1 MGLFSSSKKNKHE
14 KTAQHLMPDE
24 GHFSRAEDEAI
35 GEKARAKRASNAGGA
50 AGRNRKDAPDPVLP
64 EKKRARR
71 RLVGAIALALAAAVG
86 IPMLLDSEPK
96 PVSGDIAIQIP
107 SKEKAAPMATPG
119 APASSAAS
127 TPVNTADTLDQ
138 REEIVSAPAKAEPPR
153 KASKYDTELRDEPT
167 PSKPEPKVAKVEKPA
182 EKPVEKL
189 AKADKPKLE
198 PKPEHKPEPKPEHKP
213 EVVKAEAKPAVKAEV
228 KADQHPL
235 ATVKNRD
242 TSRAL
247 AILEDKDDDEDDK
260 PVKVRDPIDS
270 NSQRFVLQV
279 VALSS
284 QEKVTEL
291 QARLAG
297 AGLRSYT
304 EKSTSASGTPVIRVR
319 VGPFAKDDAERTRA
333 KLSAMGLPGT
343 MVPTK

>member
-14 KTAQHLMPDE
+14 KTAQHLTPDD

-50 AGRNRKDAPDPVLP
+50 AGRGRKDVPDPVLP

-71 RLVGAIALALAAAVG
+71 RLVGAIALALAAVVG

-96 PVSGDIAIQIP
+96 PLSGDIAIQIP
-107 SKEKAAPMATPG
+107 SKDKAAPLA
-119 APASSAAS
+119 APAAPA
-127 TPVNTADTLDQ
+127 PVDAADTLDK
-138 REEIVSAPAKAEPPR
+138 REEIVDAPAKAEPPR
-153 KASKYDTELRDEPT
+153 KVSKYDTELRDEPA
-167 PSKPEPKVAKVEKPA
+167 PARAEPKPEPKVAKVDKPVKV
-182 EKPVEKL
+182 EKPVEKP
-189 AKADKPKLE
+189 KPVKHEDKPE
-198 PKPEHKPEPKPEHKP
+198 
-213 EVVKAEAKPAVKAEV
+213 VKAEAKAEVKAEV
-228 KADQHPL
+228 KADSHPL
-235 ATVKNRD
+235 ATKKD

-247 AILEDKDDDEDDK
+247 AILEDKDDEDDK
-260 PVKVRDPIDS
+260 PVRAPREVDT

-284 QEKVTEL
+284 QDKVTEL

-304 EKSTSASGTPVIRVR
+304 EKSTAANGASVIRVR
-319 VGPFAKDDAERTRA
+319 VGPFGKEDAERTRA

>member
-96 PVSGDIAIQIP
+96 PLSGDIAIQIP
-107 SKEKAAPMATPG
+107 SKEKAAPMA
-119 APASSAAS
+119 APAVPAAPA
-127 TPVNTADTLDQ
+127 PVNTADTLDQ

-153 KASKYDTELRDEPT
+153 KASKYDTELRDEPA
-167 PSKPEPKVAKVEKPA
+167 PAKSEPKAAKVEKPV

-198 PKPEHKPEPKPEHKP
+198 PKPEHKLEPKPEQ
-213 EVVKAEAKPAVKAEV
+213 KAEPKPDVKSEV
-228 KADQHPL
+228 KADPHPL
-235 ATVKNRD
+235 AAVKNRD

-270 NSQRFVLQV
+270 GSQRFVLQV